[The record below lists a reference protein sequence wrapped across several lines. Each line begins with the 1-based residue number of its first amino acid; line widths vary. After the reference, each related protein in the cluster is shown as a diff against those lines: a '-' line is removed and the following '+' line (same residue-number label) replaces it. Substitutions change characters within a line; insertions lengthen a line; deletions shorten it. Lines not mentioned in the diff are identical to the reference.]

1 MAPPP
6 PPSSKPFRA
15 VRLLPR
21 GGSAIAMGLTT
32 LVAFGAVIYSHD
44 SQVQERKVM
53 RAGVERDKER
63 LRLKKKRN
71 QQQQQ
76 AEEKQEA

>member
-1 MAPPP
+1 
-6 PPSSKPFRA
+6 
-15 VRLLPR
+15 
-21 GGSAIAMGLTT
+21 MGLTT